1 MGRFGVLFCFFSSLF
16 SVWCVLFPFIFTVKC
31 WRQTGQH
38 GGEEL
43 VLLPLWHTSP
53 LLTLQEAQAALLT
66 PSHCPIL
73 AASLQGLSVP
83 SQGHGPVILL
93 AWAA

>member
-1 MGRFGVLFCFFSSLF
+1 MGRFGVLFFFLPFFCLVCAF
-16 SVWCVLFPFIFTVKC
+16 SFIFTVKC

-43 VLLPLWHTSP
+43 VLPPLWHTSP
-53 LLTLQEAQAALLT
+53 LLTLQEAQAALMT